1 MEVLRN
7 ILEQLHPD
15 VDFAAEDKLIDKGI
29 LDSFDI
35 VTIVAE
41 VDAQWDVQIGA
52 EDLIPENFNSA
63 QALYRLVQ
71 RLRES

>member
-1 MEVLRN
+1 MEAMLR
-7 ILEQLHPD
+7 IMRELHPD
-15 VDFAAEDKLIDKGI
+15 VDFEKEESLIDGGI

-41 VDAQWDVQIGA
+41 VDAHWDVQIGA

-63 QALYRLVQ
+63 GAIHALVQ
-71 RLRES
+71 RLVKD

>member
-1 MEVLRN
+1 MEALLN
-7 ILEQLHPD
+7 ILRELHPD
-15 VDFAAEDKLIDKGI
+15 VDFAAEEKLIDKGI

-41 VDAQWDVQIGA
+41 VDAQWNVQIGP

-71 RLRES
+71 RLMED